1 MIFMIAVVVLVV
13 LNAVLP
19 QVFIL
24 TLQED
29 VIERE
34 QMRNR
39 QVMSQLDLI
48 LGMVDGIG
56 RSIRLDRNL
65 ENLIRTEYSD
75 TDPPSS
81 LFDSSPQEDLQKYVI
96 NSSGKL
102 ISIIL
107 HMDDDRIY
115 ASSELSL
122 EEKNLLQQDWYQN
135 FRKSGMEKG
144 YSGTFSVD
152 YRSADG
158 RGQGKETVFAI
169 AMPYLGPQGSHG
181 SILLICSLAPL
192 IQTVTYS
199 LEIADIPFL
208 LLDQTPNSL
217 FYSSSQADPQQF
229 GDLKNALQKDEPGR
243 SHIWKTANG
252 YLLIEDSRYGDL
264 RLVTETTWE
273 MLLSPYRNLIRFT
286 SFVTLMAVLLVF
298 GLLTPGVI
306 QMLKP
311 LRQLSDSMQKVAQG
325 NFTEE
330 LKVTSHDEVQELA
343 TSFNI
348 MAKQLQ
354 EYFIRLQKKE
364 EEKEQLR
371 LNLIVAQISPHFIY
385 NTMNTITYLARK
397 GRIEDVILVNR
408 MLIGILRDRL
418 RISDI
423 HLHCPVS
430 EEIRMIEQYAVI
442 QTYRYGKVFQ
452 IVWEVPEELKEALIP
467 KYLIQ
472 PLVENA
478 LFHGLLPN
486 KEENGNVVG
495 GTIWI
500 KISQEENQ
508 TIISISDDG
517 RGMSD
522 EQLQKLNEMIA
533 SDQPIENGRNIGLRN
548 VATRLRMLY
557 GDSAQAS
564 VSCQGGITTVKLQ
577 YCMQN

>member
-1 MIFMIAVVVLVV
+1 
-13 LNAVLP
+13 
-19 QVFIL
+19 
-24 TLQED
+24 
-29 VIERE
+29 
-34 QMRNR
+34 
-39 QVMSQLDLI
+39 
-48 LGMVDGIG
+48 
-56 RSIRLDRNL
+56 
-65 ENLIRTEYSD
+65 
-75 TDPPSS
+75 
-81 LFDSSPQEDLQKYVI
+81 
-96 NSSGKL
+96 
-102 ISIIL
+102 
-107 HMDDDRIY
+107 
-115 ASSELSL
+115 
-122 EEKNLLQQDWYQN
+122 
-135 FRKSGMEKG
+135 
-144 YSGTFSVD
+144 
-152 YRSADG
+152 
-158 RGQGKETVFAI
+158 
-169 AMPYLGPQGSHG
+169 
-181 SILLICSLAPL
+181 
-192 IQTVTYS
+192 
-199 LEIADIPFL
+199 
-208 LLDQTPNSL
+208 
-217 FYSSSQADPQQF
+217 
-229 GDLKNALQKDEPGR
+229 
-243 SHIWKTANG
+243 
-252 YLLIEDSRYGDL
+252 
-264 RLVTETTWE
+264 
-273 MLLSPYRNLIRFT
+273 
-286 SFVTLMAVLLVF
+286 
-298 GLLTPGVI
+298 
-306 QMLKP
+306 
-311 LRQLSDSMQKVAQG
+311 
-325 NFTEE
+325 
-330 LKVTSHDEVQELA
+330 
-343 TSFNI
+343 
-348 MAKQLQ
+348 
-354 EYFIRLQKKE
+354 
-364 EEKEQLR
+364 
-371 LNLIVAQISPHFIY
+371 
-385 NTMNTITYLARK
+385 
-397 GRIEDVILVNR
+397 